1 MRPEP
6 IRFVGRGR
14 RPKVRKKQCN
24 IMKNHQIGIDISK
37 EKVNICLRKEKKSV
51 WECETPNTVASIKKA
66 IRKGMKDLG
75 VAPDDIIVCAEF
87 TGRYIYPLVCACD
100 GLGLFLWMEDPTRI
114 KNSFGIARG
123 KDDKVDARR
132 IAEYA
137 DRFSDKA
144 VAYGM
149 PDRTLASIKSK
160 LADRDML
167 LEDKKRYESQLH
179 DQKGFMDPKDYA
191 QKSRMWKAVIKT
203 LNKQLELLDEQLAE
217 LVASDK
223 KISRQVELLKS
234 VDGIGDR
241 VALYMVAVTMGFTR
255 FQNPRQFFCYAGL
268 APFKYTSGKSIHS
281 KSKVSQRANK
291 HIKALLHLAAVSAA
305 THMKD
310 SEYRRYYERK
320 IAEGKHPM
328 SVLNVVRAKLVSRM
342 FAVVRRNS
350 EYQKNYDF
358 SNNFEKIPA

>member
-1 MRPEP
+1 
-6 IRFVGRGR
+6 
-14 RPKVRKKQCN
+14 
-24 IMKNHQIGIDISK
+24 MKNHQIGIDISK
-37 EKVNICLRKEKKSV
+37 EKVNICLRGGRKSL
-51 WECETPNTVASIKKA
+51 WEEETKNTVASIKKA
-66 IRKGMKDLG
+66 VRKGMRERG
-75 VAPDDIIVCAEF
+75 VTLDDVIVCAEY

-100 GLGLFLWMEDPTRI
+100 DLGLFLWMEDPTRI

-123 KDDKVDARR
+123 KDDKIDARR

-167 LEDKKRYESQLH
+167 LEDRKRYETQLH
-179 DQKGFMDPKDYA
+179 DQKDFMDPKDYA
-191 QKSRMWKAVIKT
+191 QKSRIWTAVIKT
-203 LNKQLELLDEQLAE
+203 LNKQLAILDEQLAE
-217 LVASDK
+217 LVASDE
-223 KISRQVELLKS
+223 KICHQVELLKS

-241 VALYMVAVTMGFTR
+241 IALYMVAVTMGFTR
-255 FQNPRQFFCYAGL
+255 FQTPRQFFCYAGL
-268 APFKYTSGKSIHS
+268 APFRYTSGKSIHS

-342 FAVVRRNS
+342 FAVIRRNS
-350 EYQKNYDF
+350 EYQRNYVF
-358 SNNFEKIPA
+358 SNNLEKISALPIAIS

>member
-1 MRPEP
+1 
-6 IRFVGRGR
+6 
-14 RPKVRKKQCN
+14 
-24 IMKNHQIGIDISK
+24 MKIYQVGIDISK
-37 EKVNICLRKEKKSV
+37 EKVNICLRSGKKSV
-51 WECETPNTVASIKKA
+51 WEYETPNTVASIKKA
-66 IRKGMKDLG
+66 VQKGMKERG
-75 VAPDDIIVCAEF
+75 VTLNDVIVCAEF

-100 GLGLFLWMEDPTRI
+100 ELRLFLWMEDPTRI
-114 KNSFGIARG
+114 KNSFGKARG
-123 KDDKVDARR
+123 KDDKIDARR

-167 LEDKKRYESQLH
+167 LEDRKRYETQLH

-191 QKSRMWKAVIKT
+191 QKSRLWNAVIKT
-203 LNKQLELLDEQLAE
+203 LNKQLALLDEQLAG
-217 LVASDK
+217 LVASDE
-223 KISRQVELLKS
+223 KISRQMELLKS

-241 VALYMVAVTMGFTR
+241 IALYMVAVTMGFKR
-255 FQNPRQFFCYAGL
+255 FENPRQFFCYAGL

-310 SEYRRYYERK
+310 SEYKRYYERK
-320 IAEGKHPM
+320 TDEGKHPM
-328 SVLNVVRAKLVSRM
+328 LVLNVVRAKLVSRM
-342 FAVVRRNS
+342 FAVIRRDS
-350 EYQKNYDF
+350 EYQRNYDF
-358 SNNFEKIPA
+358 SINHEKLSA

>member
-1 MRPEP
+1 
-6 IRFVGRGR
+6 
-14 RPKVRKKQCN
+14 
-24 IMKNHQIGIDISK
+24 MKNHQIGFDISK
-37 EKVNICLRKEKKSV
+37 EKVNICLRGGKRSV
-51 WECETPNTVASIKKA
+51 WEGESPNTVASIKKA
-66 IRKGMKDLG
+66 IRKCLKENGIEKDD
-75 VAPDDIIVCAEF
+75 VIVCAEY

-100 GLGLFLWMEDPTRI
+100 ELGVFLWMEDPTRI
-114 KNSFGIARG
+114 RNSFGIARG

-167 LEDKKRYESQLH
+167 LEDRKRYESQLH
-179 DQKGFMDPKDYA
+179 DQKGFMDARDYA
-191 QKSRMWKAVIKT
+191 QKSRLWTAVIKT
-203 LNKQLELLDEQLAE
+203 LNKQLALLDEQLAA

-234 VDGIGDR
+234 VDGVGDR

-268 APFKYTSGKSIHS
+268 APFQYTSGKSIRS

-291 HIKALLHLAAVSAA
+291 HVKALLHLAAVSAA

-320 IAEGKHPM
+320 TAEGKHPM

-342 FAVVRRNS
+342 FAVIRRNS
-350 EYQKNYDF
+350 EYQRNYAYPSNLEKNL
-358 SNNFEKIPA
+358 A

>member
-1 MRPEP
+1 
-6 IRFVGRGR
+6 
-14 RPKVRKKQCN
+14 
-24 IMKNHQIGIDISK
+24 MKNHQIGIDISK
-37 EKVNICLRKEKKSV
+37 EKVNICLRSGKKSV
-51 WECETPNTVASIKKA
+51 WEYETPNTVASIKKA
-66 IRKGMKDLG
+66 VQKGMKERG
-75 VAPDDIIVCAEF
+75 VTLNDVIVCAEF

-100 GLGLFLWMEDPTRI
+100 ELRLFLWMEDPTRI

-123 KDDKVDARR
+123 KDDKIDARR

-167 LEDKKRYESQLH
+167 LEDRKRYETQLH

-191 QKSRMWKAVIKT
+191 QKSRLWNAVIKT
-203 LNKQLELLDEQLAE
+203 LNKQLALLDEQLAG
-217 LVASDK
+217 LVASDE
-223 KISRQVELLKS
+223 KISHQMELLKS

-241 VALYMVAVTMGFTR
+241 IALYMVAVTMGFKR
-255 FQNPRQFFCYAGL
+255 FENPRQFFCYAGL

-310 SEYRRYYERK
+310 SEYKRYYERK
-320 IAEGKHPM
+320 TDEGKHPM
-328 SVLNVVRAKLVSRM
+328 LVLNVVRAKLVSRM
-342 FAVVRRNS
+342 FAVIRRDS
-350 EYQKNYDF
+350 EYQRNYDF
-358 SNNFEKIPA
+358 SINHEKLSA

>member
-1 MRPEP
+1 
-6 IRFVGRGR
+6 
-14 RPKVRKKQCN
+14 
-24 IMKNHQIGIDISK
+24 MKIYQVGIDISK
-37 EKVNICLRKEKKSV
+37 EKVNICLRSGKKSV
-51 WECETPNTVASIKKA
+51 WEYETPNTVASIKKA
-66 IRKGMKDLG
+66 VQKGMIERG
-75 VAPDDIIVCAEF
+75 VTLNDVIVCAEF

-100 GLGLFLWMEDPTRI
+100 ELRLFLWMEDPTRI

-123 KDDKVDARR
+123 KDDKIDARR

-167 LEDKKRYESQLH
+167 LEDRKRYETQLH

-191 QKSRMWKAVIKT
+191 QKSRLWNAVIKT
-203 LNKQLELLDEQLAE
+203 LNKQLALLDEQLAG
-217 LVASDK
+217 LVASDE
-223 KISRQVELLKS
+223 KISRQMELLKS

-241 VALYMVAVTMGFTR
+241 IALYMVAVTMGFKR
-255 FQNPRQFFCYAGL
+255 FENPRQFFCYAGL

-310 SEYRRYYERK
+310 SEYKRYYERK
-320 IAEGKHPM
+320 TDEGKHPM
-328 SVLNVVRAKLVSRM
+328 LVLNVVRAKLVSRM
-342 FAVVRRNS
+342 FAVIRRDS
-350 EYQKNYDF
+350 EYQRNYDF
-358 SNNFEKIPA
+358 SINHEKLSA

>member
-1 MRPEP
+1 
-6 IRFVGRGR
+6 
-14 RPKVRKKQCN
+14 
-24 IMKNHQIGIDISK
+24 
-37 EKVNICLRKEKKSV
+37 
-51 WECETPNTVASIKKA
+51 
-66 IRKGMKDLG
+66 
-75 VAPDDIIVCAEF
+75 
-87 TGRYIYPLVCACD
+87 
-100 GLGLFLWMEDPTRI
+100 MEDPTRI

-123 KDDKVDARR
+123 KDDKIDARR

-167 LEDKKRYESQLH
+167 LEDRKRYETQLH

-191 QKSRMWKAVIKT
+191 QKSRLWAAVIKT
-203 LNKQLELLDEQLAE
+203 LNRQLALLDEQLAE

-241 VALYMVAVTMGFTR
+241 VALYMVAVTMGFSR
-255 FQNPRQFFCYAGL
+255 FQSPRQFFCYAGL
-268 APFKYTSGKSIHS
+268 APFRYTSGKSIRS

-320 IAEGKHPM
+320 TAEGKHPL

-342 FAVVRRNS
+342 FAVVKRNS
-350 EYQKNYDF
+350 EYQKNYTY
-358 SNNFEKIPA
+358 SNILEKNPA

>member
-1 MRPEP
+1 
-6 IRFVGRGR
+6 
-14 RPKVRKKQCN
+14 
-24 IMKNHQIGIDISK
+24 MKNHQIGIDISK
-37 EKVNICLRKEKKSV
+37 EKVNICLRSGKKSV
-51 WECETPNTVASIKKA
+51 WEHECPNTVASIKKA
-66 IRKGMKDLG
+66 IRKGLKDHG
-75 VAPDDIIVCAEF
+75 VLSDDAIVCAEY

-100 GLGLFLWMEDPTRI
+100 ELGLFLWMEDPTRI

-123 KDDKVDARR
+123 KDDKIDARR

-167 LEDKKRYESQLH
+167 LEDRKRYETQLH
-179 DQKGFMDPKDYA
+179 DQKGFMAPKDYA
-191 QKSRMWKAVIKT
+191 QKSRLWNAVIKT
-203 LNKQLELLDEQLAE
+203 LNKQLALLDQQLAD

-241 VALYMVAVTMGFTR
+241 VALYMVAVTMGFKR
-255 FQNPRQFFCYAGL
+255 FHNPRQFFCYAGL
-268 APFKYTSGKSIHS
+268 APFRYTSGKSIHS

-342 FAVVRRNS
+342 FAVIRRNS
-350 EYQKNYDF
+350 EYQRNYVF
-358 SNNFEKIPA
+358 SNNLEKISALPIAIS